1 MKKIINSIAIIM
13 GLTVFLLPSIASAG
27 ISVLEAD
34 WTGVTRSAVYEN
46 EITAFGNWKA
56 PDEEFTV
63 SWDIERD
70 STTGLYTYEYTFN
83 KPAEGAA
90 ALSHWILEV
99 TDPSLSSDFWLFNV
113 HDITEPTNFTSAN
126 GNPSMPDD
134 GMYGIKVD
142 TQGTLFTF
150 VTYKDPVWGDFYAK
164 DGKSDG
170 VDNVAFNASFGSDPI
185 ADNSDNFTDF
195 SGWIA
200 TPNGGHVIPEPASML
215 LLGSGLLGF
224 AGLRRKR
231 K

>member
-1 MKKIINSIAIIM
+1 MKKIINFIAIIM
-13 GLTVFLLPSIASAG
+13 GFAVFLLPSIASAG
-27 ISVLEAD
+27 ISVLETD
-34 WTGVTRSAVYEN
+34 WTDIRSAFNGN
-46 EITAFGNWKA
+46 EIHVQGDGDWYTA
-56 PDEEFTV
+56 PLI
-63 SWDIERD
+63 IEWHIEHD
-70 STTGLYTYEYTFN
+70 SITGLYTYEYTFN